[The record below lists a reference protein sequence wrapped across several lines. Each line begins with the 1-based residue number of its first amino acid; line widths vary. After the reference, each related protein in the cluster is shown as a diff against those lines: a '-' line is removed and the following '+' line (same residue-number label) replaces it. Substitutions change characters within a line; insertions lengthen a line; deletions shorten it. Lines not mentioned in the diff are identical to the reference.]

1 MNIKLLLASALVL
14 GASVSSFAQ
23 GYKDGIEF
31 YKIGQFDNAKEL
43 LERNLDNSST
53 DKSEAYYYL
62 GQVAFEKGD
71 LTGAKSFYDKGVAAN
86 ANNAYNYVGQAA
98 VALKNG
104 NESEAENLF
113 KAARKLVKKNPKL
126 ETAIARAYYQADA
139 AKYAKDIEK
148 CIKSARKYNA
158 KDPDS
163 YIYEGDT
170 EAAKQAWGDAAGM
183 YELAFTYDPE
193 NIEAYVKFANTY
205 FNVNPKMAIEKLE
218 ELLAKQPNSALV
230 QRQLAEKY
238 YSDNLGAKAAE
249 QYGEYIKNPNH
260 FAQDELRYAQLLF
273 GAGRYQECYDVTTRL
288 GSATDA
294 SANQVFFAKRLKL
307 YSLVSLK
314 KWAEAVEVGRDFFAT
329 KVTASTPFQ
338 ANDYINYASA
348 LKENG
353 NAEDAVA
360 AYDTALKLDP
370 KNADLMRGLSESY
383 SDVKDF
389 KNAIKYQQ
397 MLVESGAGSSND
409 IFGLSLAYFN
419 LAVTST
425 EAAEKADAI
434 AQSKKYLEEVNAK
447 VPGNVQIVNQLARVE
462 KFNDTDAKKGTAVQA
477 YKELVK
483 ILDAKQDKTGYERY
497 YISAYNY
504 LANYYMNKKDEA
516 TAKMYYEKWLEN
528 DPQNEALKKYVSGL
542 K

>member
-1 MNIKLLLASALVL
+1 M
-14 GASVSSFAQ
+14 
-23 GYKDGIEF
+23 
-31 YKIGQFDNAKEL
+31 
-43 LERNLDNSST
+43 
-53 DKSEAYYYL
+53 
-62 GQVAFEKGD
+62 
-71 LTGAKSFYDKGVAAN
+71 
-86 ANNAYNYVGQAA
+86 
-98 VALKNG
+98 
-104 NESEAENLF
+104 
-113 KAARKLVKKNPKL
+113 
-126 ETAIARAYYQADA
+126 
-139 AKYAKDIEK
+139 
-148 CIKSARKYNA
+148 
-158 KDPDS
+158 
-163 YIYEGDT
+163 
-170 EAAKQAWGDAAGM
+170 
-183 YELAFTYDPE
+183 
-193 NIEAYVKFANTY
+193 
-205 FNVNPKMAIEKLE
+205 
-218 ELLAKQPNSALV
+218 
-230 QRQLAEKY
+230 
-238 YSDNLGAKAAE
+238 
-249 QYGEYIKNPNH
+249 
-260 FAQDELRYAQLLF
+260 
-273 GAGRYQECYDVTTRL
+273 TTRL
-288 GSATDA
+288 GWATDA